1 MNLKRALLCL
11 VVSLAAGCGGSS
23 EKTDSTT
30 PATTAIT
37 STAFSNS
44 YLPAQGGAVWRYD
57 VADSSESIT
66 LSSSNV
72 IKNNGQESVELTWD
86 HSGYK
91 QTLRQKNNAVYI
103 DRIKLNQV
111 TVDNKDYQVEV
122 DLSENPALLLP
133 EYAVIGDMKGSDG
146 YHDMKVKISPNV
158 GPAYGE
164 YTYEWSYKGTETV
177 KTTTGSYEALHIR
190 YRLILSISVTT
201 QDYGTINTTVDINQ
215 GLWLVPGIGI
225 VKLADYSVT
234 SSSAASST
242 PFIAVLSGFNKYKNE
257 NNVIAPLPEKIT
269 IASDSPWKNIHSFY
283 KLNELYGN
291 WENEYQCDSNT
302 EYSPSFKLSLN
313 ETSYTLRTLVTNNE
327 SCNQAKAH
335 EYIESGTYKLLG
347 HDIIDTDYLRLELM
361 PSSSEQNYYR
371 FGNLVHNTHNFAYT
385 HEINLASGKNGSL
398 KLAVDTIPE
407 KFINQ
412 RFYTNLKSAKAKA
425 PNIEG
430 LEKTALVYFRMYDDA
445 MMIAPEEDFAGWGMQ
460 VWNDKHCDSILASQ
474 LKDISWE
481 KPLQPLGYDPSYG
494 IYFELKIKEGNTG
507 CANVI
512 IHKGNQ
518 QAVDDNMTL
527 DLSAPLYSTITYQDT
542 EISYN

>member
-1 MNLKRALLCL
+1 MKLERVLLCL
-11 VVSLAAGCGGSS
+11 VVSLAAGCGGGS
-23 EKTDSTT
+23 EKTDNTS
-30 PATTAIT
+30 PATTTTT
-37 STAFSNS
+37 STTFSNP

-122 DLSENPALLLP
+122 DLSGDPVLLLP
-133 EYAVIGDMKGSDG
+133 EYAVIGNMTGVNG

-158 GPAYGE
+158 GPAHGE
-164 YTYEWSYKGTETV
+164 YTYEWSYKGAETV
-177 KTTTGSYEALHIR
+177 KTNTGNYEALHIS

-201 QDYGTINTTVDINQ
+201 QDYGTVHTQVDINQ
-215 GLWLVPGIGI
+215 EFWLVPGIGI
-225 VKLADYSVT
+225 VKLADYS
-234 SSSAASST
+234 AASST
-242 PFIAVLSGFNKYKNE
+242 PFIAVLGGFNKYKNE
-257 NNVIAPLPEKIT
+257 NNVIAPLPHKIT
-269 IASDSPWKNIHSFY
+269 IPSDSPWKNIHSIY
-283 KLNELYGN
+283 KLNELYGS

-327 SCNQAKAH
+327 SCNQAEAH

-347 HDIIDTDYLRLELM
+347 HDIIDTDYLHLELM
-361 PSSSEQNYYR
+361 PSSSEQNLYR
-371 FGNLVHNTHNFAYT
+371 FGNLVHNTQNFAYT
-385 HEINLASGKNGSL
+385 HDINLAKGKHGSL
-398 KLAVDTIPE
+398 ELAVDTIPE
-407 KFINQ
+407 KFIDQ
-412 RFYTNLKSAKAKA
+412 RFYTRLKPTKAKE
-425 PNIEG
+425 PSIEG
-430 LEKTALVYFRMYDDA
+430 LEKTSLVYFRIYDDV
-445 MMIAPEEDFAGWGMQ
+445 MMIAPEDDFAGWGMQ
-460 VWNDKHCDSILASQ
+460 VWNDKQCDSILDSQ

-507 CANVI
+507 CANVV
-512 IHKGNQ
+512 IHKGDQ
-518 QAVDDNMTL
+518 KSVDDNMRL
-527 DLSAPLYSTITYQDT
+527 KLSAPLYSTITYKDT
-542 EISYN
+542 LISYN